1 MKKLS
6 ILIALF
12 PLNALAHPGH
22 VELTT
27 ATTLGL
33 LIVSGIGALAL
44 HQAVNYAR
52 ARIKDK

>member
-27 ATTLGL
+27 VSTLGFL
-33 LIVSGIGALAL
+33 LLSGVSALAL
-44 HQAVNYAR
+44 HKALSFAR
-52 ARIKDK
+52 VKRKR

>member
-6 ILIALF
+6 ILAALF

-33 LIVSGIGALAL
+33 LLVSGVSALAL
-44 HQAVNYAR
+44 HQALSFAR
-52 ARIKDK
+52 ARRKR